1 MNELQKPSPLIALTP
16 HNYESRN
23 LIRLFLCQF
32 SISKTQSLTQL
43 NSGSNFKY
51 IEAYKTF
58 VNLKNGESESV
69 KINIDTPGVYLLNFS
84 VCHCGGSSITS
95 NDPSWSVKAPFNF
108 FLARKTLAIPIAKR
122 WDDISGTATF
132 IKYLDKGEYT
142 FNFINETGTST
153 SDTYYSTVFV
163 SGIMVK

>member
-1 MNELQKPSPLIALTP
+1 MTSAKDELIMMYMNECMERFSGEDLK
-16 HNYESRN
+16 
-23 LIRLFLCQF
+23 FLKEKF
-32 SISKTQSLTQL
+32 WMVS
-43 NSGSNFKY
+43 Y
-51 IEAYKTF
+51 
-58 VNLKNGESESV
+58 
-69 KINIDTPGVYLLNFS
+69 NFS

-153 SDTYYSTVFV
+153 NDTYYSTVFV